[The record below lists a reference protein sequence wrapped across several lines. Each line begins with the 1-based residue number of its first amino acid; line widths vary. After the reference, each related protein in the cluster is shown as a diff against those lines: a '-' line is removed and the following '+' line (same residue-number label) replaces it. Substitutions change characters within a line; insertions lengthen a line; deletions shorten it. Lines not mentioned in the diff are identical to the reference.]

1 MPGGKQMFFYKYIDK
16 KGNVTYQAHNDAVIR
31 EEMTEIT
38 EEEYNSVIAELQAKA
53 EAETE
58 ASEQSKDER
67 IATLEKENAA
77 LLYQLLTGEE
87 LTDAE

>member
-1 MPGGKQMFFYKYIDK
+1 MHYYKFTDID
-16 KGNVTYQAHNDAVIR
+16 GNTTYQAHNDTVIR

-58 ASEQSKDER
+58 DSEQSKDER
-67 IATLEKENAA
+67 IAALEKENAA